1 MNQIQ
6 LDAFKAAILAEASLA
21 AAVAAGQDG
30 TVADFF
36 NQAAIPQF
44 NVWRSSTPANDIA
57 DAINWQNLTPSD
69 AADGTATFTN
79 RALVC
84 QAKQINIQVL
94 LQGKESVNSARS
106 NIRAGFQDA
115 LTNIPSGVG
124 GASAT
129 GGWAAVKA
137 TMTRAATR
145 AEKLF
150 ATGTG
155 TQANPADL
163 GWEGTVS
170 SSDVAVALR
179 GSQGNI

>member
-1 MNQIQ
+1 MNQTQ
-6 LDAFKAAILAEASLA
+6 LDAFKVAILAEASLA

-36 NQAAIPQF
+36 NQVAAPQF

-69 AADGTATFTN
+69 SADGTATFTN

-94 LQGKESVNSARS
+94 LQGRETVNSARS

-115 LTNIPSGVG
+115 LTNLPSGVG

-129 GGWAAVKA
+129 GGWGAVKA
-137 TMTRAATR
+137 AMTRSATR

-150 ATGTG
+150 ANGTG

-170 SSDVAVALR
+170 AQDVALALR
-179 GSQGNI
+179 GPQQNV